1 MANPPPG
8 SGDTYQPD
16 PNRWKALGV
25 CLMVGFMTLLDVSIV
40 NVALPSIEQGL
51 GATAADLS
59 WVVSG
64 YALAFGLFLVPAGR
78 VGDAR
83 GRKTIFL
90 VGLTLFLVASAACGL
105 AQGPLSLVI
114 WRLIQ
119 GAAGGILTPQ
129 VSGLIQLLFRG
140 AERGKAFG
148 LFAAT
153 IGISTA
159 VGPLLGGL
167 LIQAGGAENGWRWVF
182 VVNVPIGLVAFIAAL
197 ALLPAR
203 PRESK
208 QPVRGTFDPVGIVLL
223 GSGVFALLL
232 PMVQEQQ
239 WQGNTKW
246 LLVVVAAGLLGA
258 FILWERRQER
268 VGHPPLVDFSLF
280 SLRSYTIGCLI
291 ALVYFAGFTTVFF
304 IYTLYVQQG
313 LGYSALHA
321 GLSLTPFAIGSAVA
335 ARIGG
340 NLVNRMGR
348 TLVIVGLV
356 CAVLGMLGTI
366 LAVHLVTGQAVGFAT
381 ALPLLVAG
389 VGSGLVISPNLTISL
404 DEVPVTRAGVAGG
417 VLQTGQRIGSAAGIA
432 LVGAVFFAQ
441 VADTGDWSGAFQ
453 WGLGAATVLVAV
465 ALGLGLVDV
474 FGQTRLERGHQRRQT
489 RRSASGPS

>member
-1 MANPPPG
+1 MASALTG
-8 SGDTYQPD
+8 SDDTYQPD
-16 PNRWKALGV
+16 PRRWKALGV
-25 CLMVGFMTLLDVSIV
+25 CLIVGFMTLLDVSIV

-64 YALAFGLFLVPAGR
+64 YALTFGLFLIPSGR
-78 VGDAR
+78 IGDAR

-90 VGLTLFLVASAACGL
+90 VGLTLFVVSSAACGF

-119 GAAGGILTPQ
+119 GVAGGILTPQ

-167 LIQAGGAENGWRWVF
+167 LIQVGGVEHGWRWVF
-182 VVNVPIGLVAFIAAL
+182 FVNVPIGVVAFVAAWK
-197 ALLPAR
+197 LLPAR
-203 PRESK
+203 PAELK
-208 QPVRGTFDPVGIVLL
+208 QPVRGTFDPPGVLL
-223 GSGVFALLL
+223 LGGGVFTLLL
-232 PMVQEQQ
+232 PMVQQEQ
-239 WQGNTKW
+239 WEGSAKW
-246 LLVVVAAGLLGA
+246 LLLVVAAILLVA
-258 FILWERRQER
+258 FVFWERRQER
-268 VGHPPLVDFSLF
+268 VGHPPLVDLSLF
-280 SLRSYTIGCLI
+280 SLRSYSIGCLI

-313 LGYSALHA
+313 LGYTALQA
-321 GLSLTPFAIGSAVA
+321 GLALTPFAIGSAIA
-335 ARIGG
+335 ARFGG
-340 NLVNRMGR
+340 NIVHRVGR
-348 TLVIVGLV
+348 QLVIVGLV
-356 CAVLGMLGTI
+356 CAVIGMLGTI
-366 LAVHLVTGQAVGFAT
+366 VAAHLASGHAVGFAT

-404 DEVPVTRAGVAGG
+404 DEVPVTRAGIAGG

-441 VADTGDWSGAFQ
+441 IGDTGDWSRAFEF
-453 WGLGAATVLVAV
+453 GLATATLLVAV
-465 ALGLGLVDV
+465 ALALGLVDE
-474 FGQTRLERGHQRRQT
+474 FGHRR
-489 RRSASGPS
+489 RAKAAADASV